1 MIKISVIIPTFNRED
16 FIENAIKS
24 VLRQTYKVDEIIVI
38 DNLSTDN
45 TLVLIKDKYPQITV
59 LKENKPGVSY
69 ARNKGIL
76 KAKNNWIALLDSD
89 DEWLPNKIELQVE
102 KIRSEN
108 SPLLI
113 HTDEV
118 WIKNGKLIN
127 KKKKHAKLEGYIFK
141 ESLQMCA
148 ISPSSVLIN
157 KLLFEKYG
165 MFDFRLIV
173 CEDYELWLRFT
184 SKTSVHLVKEK
195 CVIKYGG
202 HKDQLSKKYWGMDR
216 FRIAA
221 LENLLLEYNLSK
233 IQKKEVLDI
242 LIYKINIILT
252 GAKKRNNNTIIRL
265 YNTKKDYWENKY

>member
-127 KKKKHAKLEGYIFK
+127 KKK
-141 ESLQMCA
+141 
-148 ISPSSVLIN
+148 
-157 KLLFEKYG
+157 
-165 MFDFRLIV
+165 
-173 CEDYELWLRFT
+173 
-184 SKTSVHLVKEK
+184 
-195 CVIKYGG
+195 
-202 HKDQLSKKYWGMDR
+202 
-216 FRIAA
+216 
-221 LENLLLEYNLSK
+221 
-233 IQKKEVLDI
+233 
-242 LIYKINIILT
+242 
-252 GAKKRNNNTIIRL
+252 NTL
-265 YNTKKDYWENKY
+265 N

>member
-59 LKENKPGVSY
+59 LKENKQGVSY

-102 KIRSEN
+102 KIKSEN

-127 KKKKHAKLEGYIFK
+127 KKK
-141 ESLQMCA
+141 
-148 ISPSSVLIN
+148 
-157 KLLFEKYG
+157 
-165 MFDFRLIV
+165 
-173 CEDYELWLRFT
+173 
-184 SKTSVHLVKEK
+184 
-195 CVIKYGG
+195 
-202 HKDQLSKKYWGMDR
+202 
-216 FRIAA
+216 
-221 LENLLLEYNLSK
+221 
-233 IQKKEVLDI
+233 
-242 LIYKINIILT
+242 
-252 GAKKRNNNTIIRL
+252 NTL
-265 YNTKKDYWENKY
+265 N